1 MAGGTGLSME
11 VHGREAWWIPLEQ
24 GPEVTPEREEEL
36 AKRLGGKAAALRRLA
51 GLGHPVGPAL
61 VILPE
66 AFALAL
72 EPDHPCPRRL
82 PDWLEADM
90 RRAVQSQLPSG
101 GRLAVRSSAPQEDGR
116 QRSFAGQY
124 TSVLEVEPDDLAR
137 AVLAVWASA
146 FEPSVRAYSSAAAS
160 TPAPFTAPAVLVQPM
175 LRPLVA
181 GVAFSADPLT
191 GQRGV
196 TVIQAVAGV
205 AADLLAGTAEGDLYH
220 LSWDDRVLESRPLQ
234 AGRPLLDRARLLA
247 VHHLVRQVARDCGT
261 PQDVEWALEA
271 PEHPGGPERLWLL
284 QARPIT
290 TLARVADPDGVVAL
304 WDNSNIVESYSGVT
318 TPLTFSFARKAYTEV
333 YTQFCLFM
341 GVPASRVRRHRR
353 VFATMIGFL
362 EGRIYYNLHSWYRVL
377 SLLPGY
383 GLNAAFLEQMLGV
396 QQPLETRQRER
407 LRLEPPVPP
416 LRDLLRLVRASGSLL
431 GNYLTLERRRRNFLA
446 RLDRV
451 LPAAHEA
458 TALAEARPDQL
469 VERYRAIE
477 AELLNRWD
485 APLINDFYAMV
496 LHGVLGRLLER
507 WGLDAGGG
515 LRNAW
520 ISEIGSVISSEPPRR
535 IAAMAALVVELDVEQ
550 PALVTL
556 LRRGS
561 LPAIRRA
568 LATVPEL
575 EAALNDYLAVF
586 GDRCLEELKL
596 ESLTLRDDPLPLL
609 RTLGA
614 AAAAAAAMTAR
625 SQQGP
630 SSGPAAPRDQ
640 TPAQGLA
647 RAQVQA
653 TAQATDSAPLQSAR
667 VLRGPQRWLLFGLR
681 RQLRRLV
688 ANRENLRFERTRVF
702 GLARRLLLEL
712 GRRLAA
718 LDRLDRAEDVFFL
731 EVDEVMAVV
740 EGNGTTTDLRGL
752 VALRRAEWQR
762 HGRQPPLPRRF
773 ETRGLPTLD
782 LPPPP
787 KPASPLSDPGDS
799 AAEQVAASTAESVW
813 QGTACSPGRVRGK
826 VALVNNPRAWLEG
839 PGATANE
846 PRILV
851 AACTDPGWVLL
862 FPQACA
868 LLVERGSV
876 LSHVAIVARELGLP
890 MVTELAGL
898 SSLLQNDDWLEI
910 DGGSGLVRRCAGPEP
925 GTW

>member
-1 MAGGTGLSME
+1 MVAWRCGLLRPWKTDGS
-11 VHGREAWWIPLEQ
+11 
-24 GPEVTPEREEEL
+24 
-36 AKRLGGKAAALRRLA
+36 AALR
-51 GLGHPVGPAL
+51 GNTPPSWTST
-61 VILPE
+61 
-66 AFALAL
+66 L
-72 EPDHPCPRRL
+72 E
-82 PDWLEADM
+82 
-90 RRAVQSQLPSG
+90 
-101 GRLAVRSSAPQEDGR
+101 
-116 QRSFAGQY
+116 
-124 TSVLEVEPDDLAR
+124 DLAR

-160 TPAPFTAPAVLVQPM
+160 TPAPVTAPAVLVQPM
-175 LRPLVA
+175 RRPLVA

-205 AADLLAGTAEGDLYH
+205 AADLLAGTAEGDLYR

-234 AGRPLLDRARLLA
+234 AGRPLLDRTRLLA
-247 VHHLVRQVARDCGT
+247 VHHLVRQVARDCGS

-396 QQPLETRQRER
+396 QQPLEPRQREQ

-451 LPAAHEA
+451 LPGAHEA

-535 IAAMAALVVELDVEQ
+535 IAAMAELVVELDVER
-550 PALVTL
+550 PDLVAL

-575 EAALNDYLAVF
+575 EAALHDYLAVF

-614 AAAAAAAMTAR
+614 AAAAAAASAAAAGAG
-625 SQQGP
+625 SQQGSYFGTERSTGP
-630 SSGPAAPRDQ
+630 VSGSRPGQGSGSGLGASQGLGTSAVRTGAARAPALAAVRITSSAAAAGGEPGEPALRAHPRVRPGPPPAAG
-640 TPAQGLA
+640 A
-647 RAQVQA
+647 
-653 TAQATDSAPLQSAR
+653 
-667 VLRGPQRWLLFGLR
+667 GP
-681 RQLRRLV
+681 
-688 ANRENLRFERTRVF
+688 
-702 GLARRLLLEL
+702 
-712 GRRLAA
+712 
-718 LDRLDRAEDVFFL
+718 
-731 EVDEVMAVV
+731 
-740 EGNGTTTDLRGL
+740 
-752 VALRRAEWQR
+752 
-762 HGRQPPLPRRF
+762 
-773 ETRGLPTLD
+773 
-782 LPPPP
+782 
-787 KPASPLSDPGDS
+787 
-799 AAEQVAASTAESVW
+799 
-813 QGTACSPGRVRGK
+813 SPGRPRSSRPRRGC
-826 VALVNNPRAWLEG
+826 VL
-839 PGATANE
+839 PG
-846 PRILV
+846 
-851 AACTDPGWVLL
+851 GG
-862 FPQACA
+862 
-868 LLVERGSV
+868 RG
-876 LSHVAIVARELGLP
+876 
-890 MVTELAGL
+890 
-898 SSLLQNDDWLEI
+898 
-910 DGGSGLVRRCAGPEP
+910 DGGGGGQWHHHRPARPRRPAPRRMAAARP
-925 GTW
+925 SAAPAAAL

>member
-1 MAGGTGLSME
+1 MQVQGHA
-11 VHGREAWWIPLEQ
+11 AWWRPLDGE
-24 GPEVTPEREEEL
+24 PEATREREEAL
-36 AKRLGGKAAALRRLA
+36 ATQLGGKAAALRRLA
-51 GLGHPVGPAL
+51 GLGHPVGPGL

-66 AFALAL
+66 AFSLAL

-82 PDWLEADM
+82 PDWLEAEM
-90 RRAVQSQLPSG
+90 RLAVQPLVRDG
-101 GRLAVRSSAPQEDGR
+101 GRLAVRSSAPLEDGR

-124 TSVLEVEPDDLAR
+124 TSVLDVEPQDLAR

-146 FEPSVRAYSSAAAS
+146 FEPSVRAYSSAATS
-160 TPAPFTAPAVLVQPM
+160 TPTPVTAPALLVQPM
-175 LRPLVA
+175 RRPLVA

-196 TVIQAVAGV
+196 TLIQAVAGV
-205 AADLLAGTAEGDLYH
+205 AADLLAGTAEGDQYR

-234 AGRPLLDRARLLA
+234 AGRPLLDRTRLLA
-247 VHHLVRQVARDCGT
+247 VHHLVRKVARDCGA

-271 PEHPGGPERLWLL
+271 PERPGEPERLWLL

-290 TLARVADPDGVVAL
+290 TIARVADPDGVVAL

-362 EGRIYYNLHSWYRVL
+362 EGQIYYNLHSWYRVL

-383 GLNAAFLEQMLGV
+383 ALNAAFLEQMLGV
-396 QQPLETRQRER
+396 QQPLEPRQREQ
-407 LRLEPPVPP
+407 LRLEPPVHP

-431 GNYLTLERRRRNFLA
+431 GNYLTLERRKRNFLA

-451 LPAAHEA
+451 LPGAHEA

-515 LRNAW
+515 LRNTW

-535 IAAMAALVVELDVEQ
+535 IAAMAALVLELDVER
-550 PALVTL
+550 PDLVAL

-575 EAALNDYLAVF
+575 EAPLNDYLAVF

-596 ESLTLRDDPLPLL
+596 ESLTLNDDPLPLL

-614 AAAAAAAMTAR
+614 AAASAAALTAR
-625 SQQGP
+625 RQQGS
-630 SSGPAAPRDQ
+630 SSGPAAPR
-640 TPAQGLA
+640 
-647 RAQVQA
+647 
-653 TAQATDSAPLQSAR
+653 AQASASIQPALA
-667 VLRGPQRWLLFGLR
+667 LRGPQRWLLFALR

-718 LDRLDRAEDVFFL
+718 LDRLDRPEDVFFL

-752 VALRRAEWQR
+752 VAMRRAEWQR
-762 HGRQPPLPRRF
+762 HCRQPPLPRRF
-773 ETRGLPTLD
+773 ETRGLPALD

-787 KPASPLSDPGDS
+787 EKASPSSDPRDPTAES
-799 AAEQVAASTAESVW
+799 AAEQVAASSAEAQW
-813 QGTACSPGRVRGK
+813 QGTACSPGRVRGR
-826 VALVNNPRAWLEG
+826 VALVSNPRAWLDG

-862 FPQACA
+862 FSQACA

-898 SSLLQNDDWLEI
+898 SALLQNDDWLEI
-910 DGGSGLVRRCAGPEP
+910 DGGSGLVRRCDGPDAGSAASKSAGLGATEP
-925 GTW
+925 GTY